1 MAQRILFERSV
12 AIADAEKATIDDNRA
27 AKIVEAAAK
36 KAEAQIAYEHLTH
49 KSVFSDGPTL
59 ISGPCCGTLP
69 PAIQIC
75 LIVFLSVN
83 VARVSSFAS
92 AAEVGVHEAR
102 IAHAEKMHQ
111 NAIEEHTKTLKSL
124 KGNNWIK
131 STVSTTGAGLQGKK
145 STPTDVLRTEAE
157 GRGIDTSG
165 ERDLCLRVPT
175 CT

>member
-1 MAQRILFERSV
+1 V
-12 AIADAEKATIDDNRA
+12 DAA
-27 AKIVEAAAK
+27 
-36 KAEAQIAYEHLTH
+36 
-49 KSVFSDGPTL
+49 
-59 ISGPCCGTLP
+59 C
-69 PAIQIC
+69 
-75 LIVFLSVN
+75 
-83 VARVSSFAS
+83 VSSFAS

-131 STVSTTGAGLQGKK
+131 STVKSTVSTAGAGLQGKK